1 MFEAPHG
8 RGGCGRGQHIH
19 RLGDHAVA
27 QAETILGME
36 KPWENGGNPCFMHWK
51 CRGNLVEMS
60 WKSSGNPFI
69 YHKPMENVVE
79 M

>member
-8 RGGCGRGQHIH
+8 RGGCRRGQHIH

-27 QAETILGME
+27 QAETILEME
-36 KPWENGGNPCFMHWK
+36 KPWEKWGKSMFYA
-51 CRGNLVEMS
+51 LEMS

-69 YHKPMENVVE
+69 YHKTMENVVE
-79 M
+79 I